1 MAFEHLLYES
11 TDGVVTLT
19 INRPQALNALNSDV
33 IRELRDALARFH
45 EAAHEHILVLTGAT
59 GEKAPSFVAGADIKE
74 MAEMTEAE
82 AMVFAQKGQ
91 AVTRLLSEG
100 DKLTIAAVD
109 GFALGGGCELALA
122 CDFIV
127 ASERSKLGQPE
138 VKLGVIPG
146 FGGTQRLARRVGV
159 ARATYLIATGRNVG
173 ADEARQIGLVDKV
186 VPDGEAL
193 QAALKMACQ
202 MIGTVSLEAV
212 GAARAVIREG
222 FRVDM
227 AEALHLEAR
236 AFARGFTTSDQ
247 REGMAAFV
255 EKRPPHF
262 KHRD

>member
-1 MAFEHLLYES
+1 MAFEHLKYES
-11 TDGVVTLT
+11 AEGVVTLT
-19 INRPQALNALNSDV
+19 INRPHALNALNSGV

-45 EAAHEHILVLTGAT
+45 ETSDEHILVLTGAT
-59 GEKAPSFVAGADIKE
+59 GGKAPAFVAGADIKE
-74 MAEMTEAE
+74 MADMSEAA

-159 ARATYLIATGRNVG
+159 ARATYLIATGGNVS
-173 ADEARQIGLVDKV
+173 AEEAKSYGLVDKV

-193 QAALKMACQ
+193 VASQKMARK
-202 MIGTVSLEAV
+202 MIDTVSLEAV
-212 GAARAVIREG
+212 GAARDVIREG
-222 FRVDM
+222 FRVAM

-236 AFARGFTTSDQ
+236 AFAKGFTTSDQ

-255 EKRPPHF
+255 EKRPAHF

>member
-1 MAFEHLLYES
+1 MAFEHLLYEN
-11 TDGVVTLT
+11 TEGVVTLT

-45 EAAHEHILVLTGAT
+45 DSADEHILVLTGAS
-59 GEKAPSFVAGADIKE
+59 GGKAPAFVAGADIKE
-74 MAEMTEAE
+74 MAEMSEAE

-100 DKLTIAAVD
+100 DKITIAAVD

-127 ASERSKLGQPE
+127 ASQRSKLGQPE

-146 FGGTQRLARRVGV
+146 FGGTQRLSRRVGV
-159 ARATYLIATGRNVG
+159 ARATYLIATGLNVG
-173 ADEARQIGLVDKV
+173 ADEGFGYGLVDKV

-193 QAALKMACQ
+193 AASQKMARK
-202 MIGTVSLEAV
+202 MIDTVSLEAV
-212 GAARAVIREG
+212 GSARDVIREG
-222 FRVDM
+222 FRVAM

-236 AFARGFTTSDQ
+236 AFAKGFTTADQ

-255 EKRPPHF
+255 GKRKPHF
-262 KHRD
+262 THMD